1 MKRFF
6 VTSLIL
12 FFSSTLCFSSSPKW
26 ITNLEKVYPSEK
38 FIRAIGEG
46 SSITLAKQIAVS
58 ELSSF
63 FEQIIE
69 TQTFATKSISKN
81 NLVVEEYSNLKQDF
95 ISSTKTEIFQVEY
108 SEIYFNKKNQK
119 YYVCAYIN
127 KEKLWKVI
135 CKKIELNISH
145 SKIILNEIE
154 KINEPL
160 KKIFYYNQI
169 KNSYDEFNKLYQIA
183 LCTYPKEC
191 DKFSKVLQTIN
202 EKIILLKNLF
212 SEISVKINA
221 TGDKGKI
228 IESKIYQLLSKN
240 GFLISSQKGMYKL
253 NAEIIWNENKF
264 NGVYSSFPKIIF
276 SIYKNS
282 EIIKSFEIICE
293 KCSAYNY
300 QTLEKSEILLLE
312 SYLDNFFIYKFF
324 E

>member
-46 SSITLAKQIAVS
+46 SSITFAKQIAVS

-63 FEQIIE
+63 FEQTIE

-81 NLVVEEYSNLKQDF
+81 NFCIEESSIIKQDF
-95 ISSTKTEIFQVEY
+95 LFSTKTEIFQVEY

-135 CKKIELNISH
+135 CEKIELNISH
-145 SKIILNEIE
+145 SKIILTEIE

-160 KKIFYYNQI
+160 KKVFYYNQI

-183 LCTYPKEC
+183 LCTYPNEC
-191 DKFSKVLQTIN
+191 DKFTEFSKTLN
-202 EKIILLKNLF
+202 KKIISLKKLID
-212 SEISVKINA
+212 EISVIINI

-228 IESKIYQLLSKN
+228 IESKIYQLLTKY
-240 GFLISSQKGMYKL
+240 GFIISSQKGMYQL
-253 NAEIIWNENKF
+253 NTKIIWNENEF
-264 NGVYSSFPKIIF
+264 NGVYSSFPKILF

-282 EIIKSFEIICE
+282 EILKSFEIICE
-293 KCSAYNY
+293 KCSAYNN

-312 SYLDNFFIYKFF
+312 SYLDIFFIYKFF